1 MSYYLMYG
9 HENAADNWS
18 WHGLVRAQSPS
29 QTSNESVAVAGI
41 TDFKHVLFPIL
52 DRNPYLSEATRQV
65 WLLTF
70 SPQTLLWS

>member
-1 MSYYLMYG
+1 MYG

-65 WLLTF
+65 CCSLFPLKLC
-70 SPQTLLWS
+70 SGLD